1 MIVIS
6 DLSRIRMT
14 RRWPEYE
21 ATGNCQ
27 VAYRCGRLYRDR
39 ADHIFRP
46 ESTTWTP
53 AVGTSNDA
61 VLETEYPDLATFE
74 KFNHA
79 FQSDPES
86 MKVFRGAAGIVV
98 QGSAHDELI
107 EEVTRPLA

>member
-1 MIVIS
+1 M
-6 DLSRIRMT
+6 
-14 RRWPEYE
+14 
-21 ATGNCQ
+21 
-27 VAYRCGRLYRDR
+27 YRHRLYQQIVYGHFNEFLKMNDDLNAIARKKGW
-39 ADHIFRP
+39 P
-46 ESTTWTP
+46 QSTTWTP

-107 EEVTRPLA
+107 EKVTRPLA